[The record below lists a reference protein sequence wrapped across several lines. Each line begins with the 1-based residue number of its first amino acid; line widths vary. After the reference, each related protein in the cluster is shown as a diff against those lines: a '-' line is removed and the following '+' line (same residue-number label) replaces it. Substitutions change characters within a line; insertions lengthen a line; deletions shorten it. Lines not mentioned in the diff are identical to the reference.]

1 MSVNV
6 GRFSVRGSVLWRR
19 LGPIRLGS
27 VHCQNIKQF
36 VPLLLH
42 IIPLMN
48 SPTYSSSETSICNV
62 TTTVSTDR
70 YFPLSKL
77 FLPAGT
83 ERGLSFKRITS
94 MRLPKAKKSK
104 SSLRY
109 LKRRCIDVKF
119 YFVAM
124 RRYRGQ
130 RRVSCSPRRSVPLA
144 NEIGASMDSANN
156 PQFEG
161 VPHVAYS
168 IGLCPYLPGIN
179 VQHRTTPREW
189 HCINEFADSLSRIIL
204 RDLHLPPPSAD
215 FKSATTKLLHNNHI
229 HNCQQQLIAPQST
242 LIQSALGHNS
252 IASLLEATASRLEQV
267 IMGEALCSILPRP
280 KSPPPPLSS
289 RPSSPRYTLVRFAE
303 DVTSQVMKKACQSAK
318 RRMRAIQW
326 VADSVLC
333 SPVIMTSSDSHS
345 ALANVAPTL
354 LDDEESF
361 HHLFGNETEMVNLL
375 Q

>member
-1 MSVNV
+1 M
-6 GRFSVRGSVLWRR
+6 
-19 LGPIRLGS
+19 
-27 VHCQNIKQF
+27 H
-36 VPLLLH
+36 
-42 IIPLMN
+42 LMN
-48 SPTYSSSETSICNV
+48 SPTYSSK
-62 TTTVSTDR
+62 
-70 YFPLSKL
+70 FAMLQQQ
-77 FLPAGT
+77 
-83 ERGLSFKRITS
+83 GLSFKRITS
-94 MRLPKAKKSK
+94 MRLPKAKKSR

-109 LKRRCIDVKF
+109 FKRRCIDVKF

-124 RRYRGQ
+124 RRYHGQ
-130 RRVSCSPRRSVPLA
+130 RRVSYSPRRSVPLA

-156 PQFEG
+156 PQFED

-189 HCINEFADSLSRIIL
+189 HCINKFADSLSRIIL

-215 FKSATTKLLHNNHI
+215 FKSAITKLLHNNHI
-229 HNCQQQLIAPQST
+229 HNRQQQLIAPQST
-242 LIQSALGHNS
+242 LVSQSSLGHNN

-267 IMGEALCSILPRP
+267 IMGEALSSILARP
-280 KSPPPPLSS
+280 KSPPPLSS
-289 RPSSPRYTLVRFAE
+289 LPSSPRHTLVRFAE
-303 DVTSQVMKKACQSAK
+303 DVASQVMKKACQSAK

-333 SPVIMTSSDSHS
+333 SPVIMTSSNSHS

-354 LDDEESF
+354 LDDEELF